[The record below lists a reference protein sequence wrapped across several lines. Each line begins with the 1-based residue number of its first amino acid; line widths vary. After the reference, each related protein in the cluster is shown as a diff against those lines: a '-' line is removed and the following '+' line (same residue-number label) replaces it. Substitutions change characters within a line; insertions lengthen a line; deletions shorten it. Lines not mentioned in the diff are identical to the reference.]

1 MEIKSVQLKIDG
13 QEIKARAGTS
23 VLQAAREAGF
33 YIPALCE
40 LEGLLPR
47 SSCRLCLIKIKDR
60 PSIVPACA
68 TQAEEGMEV
77 MTSSEELEKLRLATF
92 ELILSEH
99 PYFCLLCGE
108 KADCDELKVTMSK
121 AFDPGGCVFCPKD
134 GDCDLQQVA
143 SYLKIKKVGYKFKDR
158 GRPQW
163 LQDPFISHNPNLCI
177 LCGRCVSVCGEIRG
191 ENVLTFVNRGP
202 ATAIGTFYNRPLK
215 ESNCSFCGACLDVCP
230 TGAMLEKGLLSVKAE
245 KLKSKS
251 FICPLCSCGCELE
264 AEIEED
270 GTCRRVLPSKKNQPA
285 FLSGCRRGRFGGK
298 ELVAGSLYVESPS
311 LRTNDGREKVSLEQA
326 ITDLASRLKS
336 TNPEETAFVFSESA
350 PVENLMAFSQLGRE
364 LGVENVFWYYPENFL
379 TRVNEFE
386 KENQPGFDFY
396 SAGLDK
402 PLADECFFIV
412 DSDLKSEAVTLWLEI
427 KKQLR
432 TGARMITLDSGFNSI
447 ESQANLRL
455 KPLPGKE
462 YLALLSI
469 LKLWLAHANG
479 LKLYPGLEELKEMLN
494 GFEAEELAAASGLDL
509 SEVKAAVDLLVTT
522 KSWKIIFGQ
531 HLLRSESWKE
541 NLLAVWNL
549 SLAVDGQIFP
559 LSSKINERFLAGLA
573 ACGKIRI
580 IDQLENLEDRIKEK
594 KIKNLYVYGD
604 LPLLE
609 KSEFLTVQN
618 IFLTQLGELSDLFL
632 PASFYPGES
641 GHFLDYGGQL
651 KANSPS
657 LEQDK
662 EQRSDL
668 EVFNRL
674 RKELGMTEWLVPD
687 KNMIKESLKEFS
699 PIAGLEPGL
708 KRYIWP
714 EEMARKT
721 QEGLSMMDKKPLE
734 SAAEEFIIIID
745 QNLDLYSGLELPE
758 EVPGYRQARNPD
770 LILIHP
776 DEASRLELKTGQEI
790 TIRLENKNL
799 RGQVKPDFGLRPG
812 LLVIRPLITEPFLLE
827 LYHRGSVRGTVELKN
842 E

>member
-1 MEIKSVQLKIDG
+1 METKSVQLKIDG
-13 QEIKARAGTS
+13 QVVKARPGIS
-23 VLQAAREAGF
+23 VLQAAREAGL

-40 LEGLLPR
+40 LEGLLPG

-60 PSIVPACA
+60 LSFVPACA

-77 MTSSEELEKLRLATF
+77 MTSSEELEKLRQATF

-134 GDCDLQQVA
+134 GDCDLQRVA
-143 SYLKIKKVGYKFKDR
+143 SYLRIKKVTYKFKDR

-202 ATAIGTFYNRPLK
+202 STAIGTFYNRPLK
-215 ESNCSFCGACLDVCP
+215 ESNCSFCCACLDVCP
-230 TGAMLEKGLLSVKAE
+230 TGAMLEKGLLAVKDE
-245 KLKSKS
+245 KLKYKS
-251 FICPLCSCGCELE
+251 FICPLCGCGCELE
-264 AEIEED
+264 TEIEED

-285 FLSGCRRGRFGGK
+285 FLSGCLRGRFGGK
-298 ELVAGSLYVESPS
+298 ELVAGSLYVDSPS

-326 ITDLASRLKS
+326 IPALASRLKQV
-336 TNPEETAFVFSESA
+336 NPEETALVFSESA
-350 PVENLMAFSQLGRE
+350 PVENLLAFIQLGQA
-364 LGVENVFWYYPENFL
+364 LGVENIFWYYPENFL
-379 TRVNEFE
+379 TRLNKFGQ
-386 KENQPGFDFY
+386 ENQLSFDFY
-396 SAGLDK
+396 SADPAK
-402 PLADECFFIV
+402 PLTDECFFIV

-432 TGARMITLDSGFNSI
+432 AGARMIVLDGGFNSI
-447 ESQANLRL
+447 EGQASLKL
-455 KPLPGKE
+455 KPLPGRE

-469 LKLWLAHANG
+469 LRLWLDKANG
-479 LKLYPGLEELKEMLN
+479 LKLYPGFEELKEKLN
-494 GFEAEELAAASGLDL
+494 GFEPEDLALAGGLDL
-509 SEVKAAVDLLVTT
+509 SSVKAAVDLLAAN
-522 KSWKIIFGQ
+522 KPRKFIFGQ
-531 HLLRSESWKE
+531 RLLRSESWKE

-573 ACGKIRI
+573 ASRKIKI
-580 IDQLENLEDRIKEK
+580 IDQLGNLEDRIREK

-604 LPLLE
+604 LPLRE
-609 KSEFLTVQN
+609 KPEFLAVQN
-618 IFLTQLGELSDLFL
+618 IFLSRLGELSDLFL

-641 GHFLDYGGQL
+641 GHFLDYGSRL
-651 KANSPS
+651 KASS
-657 LEQDK
+657 DRLEQNK

-674 RKELGMTEWLVPD
+674 RKELGISEWPAPK
-687 KNMIKESLKEFS
+687 KNIIEDSLQEASSISGRKL
-699 PIAGLEPGL
+699 GRR
-708 KRYIWP
+708 RYIWL
-714 EEMARKT
+714 EDMARKT
-721 QEGLSMMDKKPLE
+721 QNSLSVMNWKPAE
-734 SAAEEFIIIID
+734 SAAGEFIIIID

-758 EVPGYRQARNPD
+758 EVPGYSQARNPD
-770 LILIHP
+770 LVLIHP
-776 DEASRLELKTGQEI
+776 DEASRLELKAGQEI
-790 TIRLENKNL
+790 TIRVENKTL
-799 RGQVKPDFGLRPG
+799 RGQIKPDFGLRPG
-812 LLVIRPLITEPFLLE
+812 VLVIRPLITDPFLLE
-827 LYHRGSVRGTVELKN
+827 LYHQGAVRGTVELKN